1 VSGESPLESAAGA
14 WIADY
19 FNARHLVRTRDW
31 VLELEPSAPEALR
44 IAALTH
50 DIERRE
56 PGGPRLDPRRQEWD
70 DPDYLRA
77 HSERSAGIVDGWL
90 AGRGADAA
98 LRERVAALIR
108 NHETGGP
115 DGADTL
121 QAADSL
127 SFLEVN
133 AARALAWIEEG
144 RCTPAQARA
153 KLDWMLERIRVPRAR
168 ELADPLHRRAADAIR

>member
-1 VSGESPLESAAGA
+1 VSDLEAAAEA

-19 FNARHLVRTRDW
+19 FNVRHLVRTRDW
-31 VLELEPSAPEALR
+31 VLELEPAAPAELR

-56 PGGPRLDPRRQEWD
+56 PGGPRLDPARQAWD
-70 DPDYLRA
+70 DPGYLRA
-77 HSERSAGIVDGWL
+77 HSERSAAIVDDWL
-90 AGRGADAA
+90 AERAA
-98 LRERVAALIR
+98 PAELRAGVAGLIR
-108 NHETGGP
+108 RHETGGP
-115 DGADTL
+115 GGADTL
-121 QAADSL
+121 QAADSV

-133 AARALAWIEEG
+133 AGRALAWIAEG

-168 ELADPLHRRAADAIR
+168 ELAVPLHRSAAALIR

>member
-1 VSGESPLESAAGA
+1 VSELERAAEA

-19 FNARHLVRTRDW
+19 FNARHLRRTRDW
-31 VLELEPSAPEALR
+31 ALELDASASEALR

-56 PGGPRLDPRRQEWD
+56 PGGPRLDPRSQGWD
-70 DPDYLRA
+70 DADYLRA
-77 HSERSAGIVDGWL
+77 HSERSAQIVDRWL
-90 AGRGADAA
+90 GERAAPDA
-98 LRERVAALIR
+98 LRANVAELIR
-108 NHETGGP
+108 RHETGGP
-115 DGADTL
+115 GEADVL

-133 AARALAWIEEG
+133 AGRAAAWVEEG

-153 KLDWMLERIRVPRAR
+153 KLDWMIERIRVPGAR
-168 ELADPLHRRAADAIR
+168 ELADPLHRRAVARLR

>member
-1 VSGESPLESAAGA
+1 MSQEAELETAAEA

-31 VLELEPSAPEALR
+31 ALELDASASEALR

-56 PGGPRLDPRRQEWD
+56 PGGPRLDPRRQAWD

-77 HSERSAGIVDGWL
+77 HSERSAGIVDAWL
-90 AGRGADAA
+90 AERAAPAD
-98 LRERVAALIR
+98 LRAQVAELIR
-108 NHETGGP
+108 RHETGGP

-133 AARALAWIEEG
+133 AGRALAWIAEG
-144 RCTPAQARA
+144 RCTPDQARA

-168 ELADPLHRRAADAIR
+168 ELADPLHRRAAAAIR